1 MLDES
6 VLGAFTPDPLRFAF
20 EKKHSAHAGA
30 HAQPPLSQEQLSE
43 QLKKVLSDAQGVA
56 GKKKMPLCSCSFLPS
71 ALYVLQFLSE
81 CGKSETSR

>member
-43 QLKKVLSDAQGVA
+43 QLKKVLSDAQGV
-56 GKKKMPLCSCSFLPS
+56 M
-71 ALYVLQFLSE
+71 Q
-81 CGKSETSR
+81 